1 MLFLLTESPQKLKLK
16 KVHGTL
22 IIIAYVSPSSP
33 QLQSYFKRN
42 TKILSKNS
50 TSQENITTSRQ
61 NLLFLLKTIKPTTLQ
76 QVTSGKIPNLV
87 LRRMLEL
94 FLKIPPLKE
103 NVRFSRLKED

>member
-1 MLFLLTESPQKLKLK
+1 MLFLLKESPQKLKLK
-16 KVHGTL
+16 KIHGTL

-94 FLKIPPLKE
+94 FLKIPPL
-103 NVRFSRLKED
+103 LKMLDFQD